1 MDKENTVKLILY
13 LCKKRK
19 PEIVPIKIY
28 FEDSIKEGII
38 YGPLNKYDAI
48 YNLKSDGKI
57 LTFTPNEDFDKFDK
71 IVKESNLIYQTNKEK
86 SK

>member
-1 MDKENTVKLILY
+1 MDKENTTKLILY

-19 PEIVPIKIY
+19 PEIVPTKIY
-28 FEDSIKEGII
+28 FDNNIKEGII
-38 YGPLNKYDAI
+38 YGPLDVYDAI

-57 LTFTPNEDFDKFDK
+57 ITFTPNEDFNKFDK
-71 IVKESNLIYQTNKEK
+71 IVKEGNLIYQTNKEK

>member
-1 MDKENTVKLILY
+1 MDKENTAKLIVY

-19 PEIVPIKIY
+19 PEIVPTKIY
-28 FEDSIKEGII
+28 FENNIKEGII

-57 LTFTPNEDFDKFDK
+57 LTFSPNEDFNKFDK
-71 IVKESNLIYQTNKEK
+71 IVKESNLIYQNGGGKG
-86 SK
+86 